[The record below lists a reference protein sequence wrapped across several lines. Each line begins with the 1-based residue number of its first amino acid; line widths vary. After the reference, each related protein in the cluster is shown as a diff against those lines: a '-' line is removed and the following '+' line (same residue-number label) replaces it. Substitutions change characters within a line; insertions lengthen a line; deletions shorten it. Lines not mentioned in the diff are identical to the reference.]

1 MANFLGL
8 INCLRGLKTVISN
21 GGSVLY
27 HVIYARVDAKGKA
40 WNRNIENKRVT
51 WFSLVGLRPQ
61 RNPLRATSLLYKRI
75 IQ

>member
-1 MANFLGL
+1 MRGTFFFAFFLL
-8 INCLRGLKTVISN
+8 TVKYISN
-21 GGSVLY
+21 GDSVLY

-40 WNRNIENKRVT
+40 WNRNTENKRVT

>member
-1 MANFLGL
+1 MRGTFFFVFFLL
-8 INCLRGLKTVISN
+8 TVKYISN

-61 RNPLRATSLLYKRI
+61 RNPLRATSLLCKSI